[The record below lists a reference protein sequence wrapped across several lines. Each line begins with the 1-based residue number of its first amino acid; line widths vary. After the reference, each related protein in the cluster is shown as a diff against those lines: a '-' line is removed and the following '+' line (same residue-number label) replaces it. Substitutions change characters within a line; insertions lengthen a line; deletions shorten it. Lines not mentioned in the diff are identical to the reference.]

1 MKKLLILLFS
11 IFFLSSPSV
20 FADDISD
27 FSIEGISIGDSL
39 LDYMTEDEILKEME
53 RGNSKNNYF
62 YLNEPK
68 KYIDI
73 YLFGSSSTYE
83 AGLSFFIKNTP
94 TSEYITNKNEKYKIL
109 SVRGMKNYINDSD
122 GCIQKRNEIA
132 EEVSKMFPNTQRYDN
147 SYPHDVDPSGK
158 SIRDDINFIFK
169 SNDLINVICV
179 DFEESLRIK
188 MNWSEGLDIVIRSEE
203 INKWF
208 DDR

>member
-11 IFFLSSPSV
+11 LFLLSSPSV

-39 LDYMTEDEILKEME
+39 LDYLTEEEILEEIEYRKDWY
-53 RGNSKNNYF
+53 SH
-62 YLNEPK
+62 LNEPNNYVEVYK
-68 KYIDI
+68 WKD
-73 YLFGSSSTYE
+73 LSTYD
-83 AGLSFFIKNTP
+83 ALSFIIKNTS
-94 TSEYITNKNEKYKIL
+94 TSQYLSNKNEKYKIL

>member
-1 MKKLLILLFS
+1 MKKLLLTLLFS
-11 IFFLSSPSV
+11 FFLLISHSV
-20 FADDISD
+20 FAGDISD
-27 FSIEGISIGDSL
+27 FEIEGISIGDSL
-39 LDYMTEDEILKEME
+39 LDYMTEDEILKEIE
-53 RGNSKNNYF
+53 ENKDYYSD
-62 YLNEPK
+62 LNEPD
-68 KYIDI
+68 KYLEI
-73 YLFGSSSTYE
+73 YTNKNLQTY
-83 AGLSFFIKNTP
+83 ASLAFFIKNTP

-188 MNWSEGLDIVIRSEE
+188 MDWSEGLDIVIRSEE